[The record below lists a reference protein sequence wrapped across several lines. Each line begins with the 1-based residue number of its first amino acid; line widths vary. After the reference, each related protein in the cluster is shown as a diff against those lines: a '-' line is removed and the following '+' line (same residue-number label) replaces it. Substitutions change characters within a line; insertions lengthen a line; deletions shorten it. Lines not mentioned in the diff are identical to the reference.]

1 MKLRHYIAYAAA
13 LAAISC
19 GSEVHKTGQVI
30 PLPQEVTVEK
40 GSVDLTRVCVKYDVP
55 DEMASSLE
63 QSLRLTTLAER
74 IDPAARVTATARID
88 EAVEAPE
95 GYRLE
100 ITREGVRIAASTE
113 TGLFYGFQTLA
124 QLIDSDPTVAAQTI
138 ADAPRFPY
146 RGSHI
151 DVSRNFFGM
160 DFMKKHL
167 RMMSALKLNRLHWH
181 LTDGAGWRIEI
192 DRYPRLTQFAAWR
205 PQQTWQEWRDGGC
218 RYCEQSPEAHGGYFS
233 KEEVCEIVAYARQ
246 LHITVIPEIEFPG
259 HSEEVTAAYPEL
271 SCSGKPY
278 TSGDV
283 CIGNEKTFEFY
294 QNVLLE
300 VMELFPS
307 EYIHIGGDE
316 AGKEAWRKCPKC
328 QARMRRE
335 GLKDVDELQSY
346 GIKRMERFLN
356 AHGRRMLGWD
366 EILDGGLAPDATV
379 MSWRGEEGGR
389 KAAAA
394 GHHVVMT
401 PGSHCYFDAYQA
413 DPTTEPQAFSG
424 YLPLEKVYSYDPAP
438 ADMEG
443 REWVLGVQANLWSE
457 FIPTPSQAE
466 YMLYPRLYALAEV
479 AWTDPAKKDYNE
491 FFGRAVAF
499 NNRAAARGYNVFDP
513 ETKGGERPQSLA
525 PVDHIAVGCPVTYG
539 GKGWSEQYAAGGDA
553 ALTDGLRGSWSYATR
568 WQGFLNCDL
577 VATVDLGKVTPVSSV
592 HADFLQWDSA
602 WIWLPAHVEIALST
616 DGKEFR
622 TVAAPGHD
630 YPLHAARPE
639 YHTFA
644 WEGSDEAR
652 YVRLTARPAEY
663 NGGWLFTDEIIVR

>member
-1 MKLRHYIAYAAA
+1 MKIRHYIAYAAA

-19 GSEVHKTGQVI
+19 GSGVHKTGQVI
-30 PLPQEVTVEK
+30 PLPQEVTAGK
-40 GSVDLTRVCVKYDVP
+40 GSVDLTRLCVKYDVP
-55 DEMASSLE
+55 EEMASSLDR
-63 QSLRLTTLAER
+63 SLRLTTLAER
-74 IDPAARVTATARID
+74 IDPEARATATARID
-88 EAVEAPE
+88 ETIEAPE
-95 GYRLE
+95 GYRIE
-100 ITREGVRIAASTE
+100 VSREGVRIAASTE

-151 DVSRNFFGM
+151 DVSRNFFGK

-167 RMMSALKLNRLHWH
+167 RMMAALKLNRLHWH

-192 DRYPRLTQFAAWR
+192 DRYPRLTEFAAWR
-205 PQQTWQEWRDGGC
+205 PQQTWQEWREGGC
-218 RYCEQSPEAHGGYFS
+218 RYCECSPEAHGGYFS
-233 KEEVCEIVAYARQ
+233 KEEVREIVAYARQ

-278 TSGDV
+278 TGGDV

-346 GIKRMERFLN
+346 GIRRMERFLN

-366 EILDGGLAPDATV
+366 EILDGGLAPGATV

-401 PGSHCYFDAYQA
+401 PGSHCYFDGYQA

-443 REWVLGVQANLWSE
+443 REWVLGVQANLWS
-457 FIPTPSQAE
+457 
-466 YMLYPRLYALAEV
+466 
-479 AWTDPAKKDYNE
+479 
-491 FFGRAVAF
+491 
-499 NNRAAARGYNVFDP
+499 
-513 ETKGGERPQSLA
+513 
-525 PVDHIAVGCPVTYG
+525 
-539 GKGWSEQYAAGGDA
+539 
-553 ALTDGLRGSWSYATR
+553 
-568 WQGFLNCDL
+568 
-577 VATVDLGKVTPVSSV
+577 
-592 HADFLQWDSA
+592 
-602 WIWLPAHVEIALST
+602 
-616 DGKEFR
+616 
-622 TVAAPGHD
+622 
-630 YPLHAARPE
+630 
-639 YHTFA
+639 
-644 WEGSDEAR
+644 
-652 YVRLTARPAEY
+652 
-663 NGGWLFTDEIIVR
+663 